1 MTDKVIVITTA
12 GSHTEARRIA
22 DVLLERRL
30 AACINLVPGVESVYR
45 WEGKVEESEEWLMLI
60 KTTSAAF
67 ERVRDA
73 IRELHSYKLPECAC
87 IPIDCGIPDYLKWIG
102 DCVE

>member
-1 MTDKVIVITTA
+1 
-12 GSHTEARRIA
+12 
-22 DVLLERRL
+22 
-30 AACINLVPGVESVYR
+30 
-45 WEGKVEESEEWLMLI
+45 MLI

>member
-45 WEGKVEESEEWLMLI
+45 WEGKVEESRGM
-60 KTTSAAF
+60 A
-67 ERVRDA
+67 DA
-73 IRELHSYKLPECAC
+73 DQNHL
-87 IPIDCGIPDYLKWIG
+87 GG
-102 DCVE
+102 V